1 MFSTFEQNLK
11 SIMEATVV
19 EVNYG
24 PLKELIGVWK
34 GDKGMDIAPE
44 SDGVE
49 ENPYYETITITA
61 DGDLTNAESQVLSVL
76 HYRRI
81 VRRKSNDGIFH
92 DQTGYWMWDE
102 KNNVIMHSLNIPR
115 AVSLLAGTTLSEE
128 NFKNEKLSFE
138 IEAGID
144 NKDWGI
150 IQSPFMKDK
159 ALTKSYLQKIEIEDG
174 KLRYEETTMLDIY
187 GKEFEHTD
195 ANELT
200 RQ

>member
-1 MFSTFEQNLK
+1 MS
-11 SIMEATVV
+11 
-19 EVNYG
+19 EVIEINYG
-24 PLKELIGVWK
+24 PLKEFIGVWE

-44 SDGVE
+44 SDGTE

-92 DQTGYWMWDE
+92 DQTGYWMWDA
-102 KNNVIMHSLNIPR
+102 KTNVIIHSLNIPR
-115 AVSLLAGTTLSEE
+115 AVSLLAGTTLTEE
-128 NFKNEKLSFE
+128 NYKDGKLSFE

-150 IQSPFMKDK
+150 IQSPFMKEK
-159 ALTKSYLQKIEIEDG
+159 ALTKNYRQVIEIENG
-174 KLRYEETTMLDIY
+174 KMTYAETTMLDIY
-187 GKEFEHTD
+187 GREFEHTD
-195 ANELT
+195 KNELML
-200 RQ
+200 QS